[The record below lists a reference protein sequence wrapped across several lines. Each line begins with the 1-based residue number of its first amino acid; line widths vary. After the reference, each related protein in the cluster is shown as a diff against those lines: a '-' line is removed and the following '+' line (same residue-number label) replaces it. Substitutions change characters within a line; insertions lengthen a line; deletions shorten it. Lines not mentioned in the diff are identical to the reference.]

1 MPFRLWC
8 ALAYVVAPL
17 PGVVALLALALG
29 GADLV
34 DRAAA
39 RAVVRVAAYAFLAL
53 CVAGGVL
60 ALLALF
66 GGLRMRCP
74 LCGRPGAVG
83 GDKARG
89 LWLACPECGLVRGE
103 GPLGLRFVRRRE
115 D

>member
-8 ALAYVVAPL
+8 VLLHVVAPL
-17 PGVVALLALALG
+17 LGVVALLALAL
-29 GADLV
+29 AWVDLV

-39 RAVVRVAAYAFLAL
+39 QAVVRVAVYAFIAL
-53 CVAGGVL
+53 CLAGGGL

-74 LCGRPGAVG
+74 FCGRPGAVG

-89 LWLACPECGLVRGE
+89 LWLSCPECGLVRGE